1 MIERTQTSLAPGNCW
16 QTCVACIINIDPEEL
31 PSQVRYDVRE
41 RTYSGWGSYLNVLN
55 GYLAK
60 HHGLMYAEIYEYQ
73 IGAVMVRDPGWHMLI
88 GPTVRTEAH
97 RAANAHHINHMVV
110 ARYGELTWDPHP
122 SRAGLT
128 EVERWGV
135 LGPLPDRLRRQNL
148 ERADKF
154 AADAREDAADYRR
167 VLIDCLCPAC
177 CAERGDP

>member
-110 ARYGELTWDPHP
+110 ARYGELIWDPHP

-135 LGPLPDRLRRQNL
+135 LGAFAGAHPPAEPRACRQVRCGWTRRRLRLPPRPHRL
-148 ERADKF
+148 PVSG
-154 AADAREDAADYRR
+154 
-167 VLIDCLCPAC
+167 VL
-177 CAERGDP
+177 R